1 MNDKKIN
8 LLPIG
13 SLITYKEIPL
23 VICGY
28 ALVENEVIIPSYR
41 VVNMPLGFIDKD
53 SVKTIPV
60 NREISVLK
68 EGYKNDLYKDYI
80 NQLNHRFEVLEGL
93 TDSDFQD
100 IIDKLEEAEANNE

>member
-1 MNDKKIN
+1 MNDKKFN

-28 ALVENEVIIPSYR
+28 ALVENEIIVPSYR

-60 NREISVLK
+60 NGEISVVK
-68 EGYKNDLYKDYI
+68 EGYRNDIFDVYI
-80 NQLNHRFEVLEGL
+80 KQQNHKFEVLNGL

-100 IIDKLEEAEANNE
+100 VIDKLEEAEANNE